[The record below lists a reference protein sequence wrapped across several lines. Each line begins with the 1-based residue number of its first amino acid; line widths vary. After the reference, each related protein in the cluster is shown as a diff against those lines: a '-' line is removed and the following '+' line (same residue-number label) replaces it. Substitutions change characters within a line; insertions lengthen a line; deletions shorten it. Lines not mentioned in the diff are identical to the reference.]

1 MRFKLRAFF
10 ILWSL
15 SFFLIQ
21 CSSVQDTSKKQ
32 TNYSNYDDD
41 LSDVLSEF
49 DSPQPSAESSL
60 EKELS
65 KEESL
70 AFTESAV
77 GEGEEKS
84 AKEGTPLSLEEEFEK
99 ELLAEEMSSS
109 GDDQHASVD
118 SEDDLAALFEKE
130 IAQQE
135 AQNSSD
141 KSLEEEFESIESA
154 DGQVLSDTSDAK
166 EPPLVE
172 ELADLDEAQGEKD
185 SSEEEEVASTDSA
198 TGVTGDSNVAE
209 GEAQN
214 AGPEKLVEA
223 QSASL
228 EDKDFEDVTPEAEEE
243 ASFVK
248 VSETGK
254 TWVPV
259 KKIQT
264 TPFRKSGVLAN
275 SVYLAR
281 PQDTLGSVAEKIYGD
296 LSKKK
301 LLLTLNPHF
310 RGKTLKVGDKVYYN
324 SPMRPTD
331 SSRVLTYYEEL
342 GLSPQSYIAKSGDN
356 IRVLSKK
363 FLGDS
368 GSWKEVWAYNLQI
381 ESKGELPAGS
391 TFRYWDRSAHQISLY
406 ERTTGA
412 INSTTLASKAT
423 DTGQNRSSTTVS
435 QPSLQQESQE
445 EQAFQEAHN
454 EEESFPQREISDEN
468 SAPESHIDSEAMVAH
483 ESPSQRPQ
491 EVELQEASM
500 ATVES
505 PQQEASLDQQRRVED
520 SHRKAL
526 PETPLASSDKPVPV
540 KASQNSI
547 IDYVSYGAIGF
558 AVLGLF
564 LVISR
569 RRKKN
574 KRKETF
580 PKQASPNSQ
589 HDMETQVTRVV

>member
-10 ILWSL
+10 ILWGL

-49 DSPQPSAESSL
+49 DSPQPSVESSL

-65 KEESL
+65 EEEGL

-77 GEGEEKS
+77 GEGGEKS
-84 AKEGTPLSLEEEFEK
+84 ALEGPPLSLEEEFEK
-99 ELLAEEMSSS
+99 ELLAEERSSS
-109 GDDQHASVD
+109 EGDQHASVD

-135 AQNSSD
+135 AQKSSD

-154 DGQVLSDTSDAK
+154 DGQALSDNK

-172 ELADLDEAQGEKD
+172 DLADLDEAQGEKD

-198 TGVTGDSNVAE
+198 TGVTGGPEATE
-209 GEAQN
+209 GEAQS
-214 AGPEKLVEA
+214 AGPEKVAEA
-223 QSASL
+223 QSASS
-228 EDKDFEDVTPEAEEE
+228 EDKDFQDVTPGAEEE
-243 ASFVK
+243 ASFVT

-264 TPFRKSGVLAN
+264 TSFRKGGVLAN

-281 PQDTLGSVAEKIYGD
+281 PQDTLGSVAEKIYGES
-296 LSKKK
+296 SKKK

-310 RGKTLKVGDKVYYN
+310 QGKTLKVGDKVYYN

-342 GLSPQSYIAKSGDN
+342 GLSPQSYISKSGDN
-356 IRVLSKK
+356 IRVLSKE

-391 TFRYWDRSAHQISLY
+391 TLRYWDRSAHKMSLY

-412 INSTTLASKAT
+412 INSTTLASQAT
-423 DTGQNRSSTTVS
+423 DAGQNRSS
-435 QPSLQQESQE
+435 PSTAASPPPLQESQE
-445 EQAFQEAHN
+445 EHQAAHN
-454 EEESFPQREISDEN
+454 EEENFPQREVSDES
-468 SAPESHIDSEAMVAH
+468 SAPESHTDSEAMAAH
-483 ESPSQRPQ
+483 ESQLQQPQ
-491 EVELQEASM
+491 EVEPQEASM

-505 PQQEASLDQQRRVED
+505 PQQKTSLDQQRRVED
-520 SHRKAL
+520 SHREAL
-526 PETPLASSDKPVPV
+526 PAEEASLASSDKPVPV
-540 KASQNSI
+540 KGSQNSI

-574 KRKETF
+574 TRKKPF
-580 PKQASPNSQ
+580 PSQASPNPQ